1 MPSEKAEVTSH
12 TGSGDFNC
20 YLTST
25 IRSIQTSLPTREV
38 GISTVR
44 IFKGRGHLASH
55 FPHGK
60 WGFQHGGPSW
70 GQVQPC
76 HFPHGK
82 WGFQPYLPSHR
93 RLERQSLPTREVGIS
108 TTRSNT
114 NAGGAR
120 SLPVREAR
128 ISTTAV
134 YGTSLMD
141 GSLLIRGVRIS
152 TALGTA
158 SSCQT
163 RSLLIQ
169 GRRFKTYCRRR
180 SPSTLNVDSRVGS
193 VDFNCLH
200 HSPNL
205 TAACCARMGSGD

>member
-1 MPSEKAEVTSH
+1 M
-12 TGSGDFNC
+12 
-20 YLTST
+20 
-25 IRSIQTSLPTREV
+25 
-38 GISTVR
+38 
-44 IFKGRGHLASH
+44 
-55 FPHGK
+55 
-60 WGFQHGGPSW
+60 WG
-70 GQVQPC
+70 